1 MQGVREQ
8 FAEDNKNIVDNKN
21 IEDEKNR
28 ISEKEIENANN
39 TICDNDRVNS
49 KGKSPSMSQIEM
61 TQLVLPNDTN
71 VLGNLLG
78 GRLMHWIDIAGAM
91 AASRHSNKV
100 VATVALD
107 SLDFRHPVRMG
118 EFVIL
123 KAKLTWVGRTS
134 MEVTVS
140 VFAENYET
148 GSVIQTNKAYITYVA
163 LDYDGNPTPVP
174 SILPETAEEKKDYM
188 EAEQR
193 RNARLERREK
203 ETGC

>member
-8 FAEDNKNIVDNKN
+8 FAEDNKNIVDERNN
-21 IEDEKNR
+21 IDEKNA
-28 ISEKEIENANN
+28 ISEKGIEYANN
-39 TICDNDRVNS
+39 TICDNDRVSS

-163 LDYDGNPTPVP
+163 LDHDGNLDSCTFFT
-174 SILPETAEEKKDYM
+174 SG
-188 EAEQR
+188 
-193 RNARLERREK
+193 N
-203 ETGC
+203 